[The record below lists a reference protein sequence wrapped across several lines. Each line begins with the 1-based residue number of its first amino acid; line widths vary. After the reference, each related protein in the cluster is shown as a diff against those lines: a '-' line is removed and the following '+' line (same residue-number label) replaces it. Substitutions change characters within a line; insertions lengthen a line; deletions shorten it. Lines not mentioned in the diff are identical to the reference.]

1 MQIVMERKLT
11 IKDVMDYY
19 HAHYANSMPNGSNGI
34 VTMWSEMNEIKS
46 YYKGCVSN
54 QSGCY
59 SFDEVIR
66 MCVRGLYTTGH
77 QKRVDGQAINMAVSN
92 LMTGKFTDFRTGKN
106 CSLVNKRTISFYKH
120 FVDFEELYDAVL
132 QLIGN
137 ITGIGYVTL
146 YDTARRI
153 GYLLDQPIYP
163 VAYVYLHY
171 NCVNKAAQSILRR
184 RLAYREPAT
193 SFLCEFC
200 AFPSICIEDILC
212 IFSDV
217 FIKVF
222 NFKDDSD
229 ETITKSVN
237 NNWRNM
243 PLKDFLE
250 KEDERLKP
258 RQSPQRW
265 PEFGKH

>member
-1 MQIVMERKLT
+1 MEKKLT
-11 IKDVMDYY
+11 IKDIIDHYL
-19 HAHYANSMPNGSNGI
+19 AHYCDPMPNGTNGF

-46 YYKGCVSN
+46 YYKECVSN
-54 QSGCY
+54 QPGCY
-59 SFDEVIR
+59 SFEKVIW

-77 QKRVDGQAINMAVSN
+77 QKRVDGQAINDAVTN
-92 LMTGKFTDFRTGKN
+92 LMTGKFADFRNGKN
-106 CSLVNKRTISFYKH
+106 CSLVNKTTRTFYKH
-120 FVDFEELYDAVL
+120 FIDFEELYYAVL

-137 ITGIGYVTL
+137 VQGIGYVTL

-171 NCVNKAAQSILRR
+171 NCVNKAAQSILRKK
-184 RLAYREPAT
+184 LAFREPAT

-265 PEFGKH
+265 PEFSKH